1 MAIKEKAKEKIMVV
15 DDEPSI
21 RKYLRTLLEV
31 DGFEVET
38 LPSGKEALQR
48 IGEGERPDF
57 IILDVLMPEMDGL
70 ETLRQLMQVDR
81 ALNVIMLSCTNEVT
95 TVVEA
100 IRVGALDYLTKPFEK
115 PELDAAFLK
124 CKQKQQLRS
133 ENQAL
138 REYCEAITEDISF
151 LAASPQMIKIRQQ
164 IMQIAPVDVP
174 IFISGESG
182 VGKEV
187 VARMIHIRSKRQQQA
202 FIKVN
207 CAALPG
213 ELLESELFGYEQ
225 GAFTGAVRAKPGKF
239 ELANKGTIFLDE
251 IAEMSPHLQAK
262 LLHVLQDG
270 QFSRLGARTVV
281 NVDVRVLAATNMDVK
296 DAMRT
301 GRFREDLYYRLN
313 VLSLHIPPLRE
324 RTSEIPLLFRHFLTK
339 YSEKYQKRAP
349 DPSKSLLEA
358 ALRYSWPGNLRE
370 LENFVKR
377 YVILEDDEGSFREL
391 LEMTGQQQRTAP
403 RAESPAPKE
412 QGLKALVRGLKDEA
426 EMEDR
431 RRARVDQLVPQG
443 RGAHAGNQLQGAA
456 LQDAPVQSR
465 LGPRL
470 ALRSSEGSGES
481 CRGSERGRSK
491 IRGTERGGRGGG
503 SRRTGSSR
511 FVAHF
516 RASLGCTAS
525 PRRRIGESH
534 CVLTPIRKV

>member
-1 MAIKEKAKEKIMVV
+1 MATKEKIMVV
-15 DDEPSI
+15 DDEASI

-38 LPSGKEALQR
+38 LASGKEALQR
-48 IGEGERPDF
+48 LGEGERPNF
-57 IILDVLMPEMDGL
+57 IILDVLMSEMDGL
-70 ETLRQLMQVDR
+70 ETLRQMLRIDR
-81 ALNVIMLSCTNEVT
+81 ALNVIMLSCMNEVT

-100 IRVGALDYLTKPFEK
+100 IRIGALDYITKPFEK

-124 CKQKQQLRS
+124 CRQKQELRS

-138 REYCEAITEDISF
+138 REYCETLTEDISF
-151 LAASPQMIKIRQQ
+151 LAASPQMLKIRQQ
-164 IMQIAPVDVP
+164 ILQIAPVDVP

-187 VARMIHIRSKRQQQA
+187 VARMIHLRSTRQQQP

-270 QFSRLGARTVV
+270 QYSRLGARSVV

-296 DAMRT
+296 EAMRT

-313 VLSLHIPPLRE
+313 VLSIHIPPLRE
-324 RTSEIPLLFRHFLTK
+324 RTAEIPLLLRHFLVK
-339 YSEKYQKRAP
+339 YSEKYQKTP
-349 DPSKSLLEA
+349 PEPSKHLVEA

-391 LEMTGQQQRTAP
+391 VEMTGQQPRIAP
-403 RAESPAPKE
+403 REETPAPKE

-426 EMEDR
+426 ETEAIADALDKTNWCR
-431 RRARVDQLVPQG
+431 KDAARMLGISYKALLYKMRQFNLDSG
-443 RGAHAGNQLQGAA
+443 RGSRSAA
-456 LQDAPVQSR
+456 AKAAAAAKEAAKKEVPAAP
-465 LGPRL
+465 
-470 ALRSSEGSGES
+470 AIRSS
-481 CRGSERGRSK
+481 
-491 IRGTERGGRGGG
+491 
-503 SRRTGSSR
+503 
-511 FVAHF
+511 
-516 RASLGCTAS
+516 
-525 PRRRIGESH
+525 
-534 CVLTPIRKV
+534 